1 MNSIKCF
8 DYFCLF
14 FLFFSYDF
22 QFSFREK
29 QKKKEHD
36 LAHQQKAT
44 ELLSLFS
51 TVTKMLYVNFYQP
64 QFVSYS
70 LYFGTSY
77 LTKLFIIYFQ
87 NFLLSTYLQQFISN
101 QNYLKIMY
109 NKILTRKLAKKRK
122 NCFFLLVFCLFVSF
136 LVFEHKVKS
145 KEEVGNV
152 RGKEVFFP
160 LYRCE
165 FWKHFRFFFQ
175 FSAKAKFCSRLENKH
190 EKNTRNTKLKRYS
203 VAKQTEREI

>member
-1 MNSIKCF
+1 MRFQIQFEF
-8 DYFCLF
+8 DQMFWLFLFVFPFF
-14 FLFFSYDF
+14 FLWFSIR
-22 QFSFREK
+22 FSRK
-29 QKKKEHD
+29 TKKKEHD

-109 NKILTRKLAKKRK
+109 NKILTRKLAKKK
-122 NCFFLLVFCLFVSF
+122 EKIVFFFLFFVCLFLFWF
-136 LVFEHKVKS
+136 LSTK
-145 KEEVGNV
+145 
-152 RGKEVFFP
+152 
-160 LYRCE
+160 
-165 FWKHFRFFFQ
+165 W
-175 FSAKAKFCSRLENKH
+175 KAKK
-190 EKNTRNTKLKRYS
+190 K
-203 VAKQTEREI
+203 

>member
-1 MNSIKCF
+1 MRFQIQFEF
-8 DYFCLF
+8 DQMFWLFLFVFPFF
-14 FLFFSYDF
+14 FLWFSIR
-22 QFSFREK
+22 FSRK
-29 QKKKEHD
+29 TKKKEHD

-64 QFVSYS
+64 QFVFYS

-109 NKILTRKLAKKRK
+109 NKILTRKLAKKK
-122 NCFFLLVFCLFVSF
+122 EKIVFFFLFFVCLFLFWF
-136 LVFEHKVKS
+136 LSTK
-145 KEEVGNV
+145 
-152 RGKEVFFP
+152 
-160 LYRCE
+160 
-165 FWKHFRFFFQ
+165 W
-175 FSAKAKFCSRLENKH
+175 KAKK
-190 EKNTRNTKLKRYS
+190 K
-203 VAKQTEREI
+203 